1 MGIRVGGLSSGLDTA
16 ALIEAFI
23 NFERRPLDLVEQRKL
38 EIETN
43 KKLFLD
49 LNTKLAAVRDA
60 AAELDNLNS
69 TLTGPTL
76 DEELLEFTTTSSN
89 EGVLTA
95 TANGNASPG
104 SLDIDVQK
112 VATVGR
118 QFSAAYADNTA
129 IIANSGDTINI
140 THGGANPIS
149 ITVGATGASLQDIR
163 DSINT
168 DVNNTGNVRA
178 EILFDGSNYR
188 LVASAA
194 KSGIANDVAL
204 TSSIAGFVDGTISQA
219 ADDAQVTVF
228 GGITIASSENTI
240 ASAIPGVTISLHNAN
255 PGVPVTLDVGRDD
268 EKIAEKF
275 QTFVDAY
282 NTVIDFVND
291 QSRFNEA
298 TQAAGPLSGNPTLR
312 GLRANLQT
320 ALQGS
325 SANPYAFA
333 GNSLRSIGEFG
344 VELGRDGRLSLD
356 VAELSSTLDKDPFAV
371 REFLSG
377 DGTPTGLGVAASI
390 AAAIDPFTESATGI
404 LANID
409 KTLAD
414 RVKGFEVQ
422 IERME
427 ARLERREEL
436 LVAQFARLETSLSQL
451 QAQGN
456 ALSGIQNFNQNRN

>member
-23 NFERRPLDLVEQRKL
+23 NFERRPLDLVEQRKT

-43 KKLFLD
+43 KALFLD

-60 AAELDNLNS
+60 AADLDNLNS
-69 TLTGPTL
+69 TLSGPTL
-76 DEELLEFTTTSSN
+76 DEELLEFTATSSN

-104 SLDIDVQK
+104 SVSVDVLK
-112 VATVGR
+112 VASVGR
-118 QFSAAYADNTA
+118 QFSAAYADNTTTL
-129 IIANSGDTINI
+129 ANSGDTFSI
-140 THGGANPIS
+140 THGGATPIS

-163 DSINT
+163 DAINT
-168 DVNNTGNVRA
+168 DANNGGNVRA
-178 EILFDGSNYR
+178 EVLFDGSNYR
-188 LVASAA
+188 LVVSAA
-194 KSGIANDVAL
+194 KSGLANDVAL
-204 TSSIAGFVDGTISQA
+204 TSSIAGFVDGTIAQA
-219 ADDAQVTVF
+219 ADDAQVTIF
-228 GGITIASSENTI
+228 GGVTINSAENTI
-240 ASAIPGVTISLHNAN
+240 ASAIPGLTINLKNAD
-255 PGVPVTLDVGRDD
+255 PGVPVTVDVGRDD

-282 NTVIDFVND
+282 NQVIDFVND
-291 QSRFNEA
+291 QSRFNET

-312 GLRANLQT
+312 GLRATLQQ

-344 VELGRDGRLSLD
+344 IELDRNGRLTLNTG
-356 VAELSSTLDKDPFAV
+356 ELASTLDADPFAV

-377 DGTPTGLGVAASI
+377 DGTTLGVAAEL
-390 AAAIDPFTESATGI
+390 AKAIDPFTESATGI

-409 KTLAD
+409 QTFAT
-414 RVKGFEVQ
+414 RIKGFETQ

-436 LVAQFARLETSLSQL
+436 LVAQFARLETSLAQL
-451 QAQGN
+451 QGQGN